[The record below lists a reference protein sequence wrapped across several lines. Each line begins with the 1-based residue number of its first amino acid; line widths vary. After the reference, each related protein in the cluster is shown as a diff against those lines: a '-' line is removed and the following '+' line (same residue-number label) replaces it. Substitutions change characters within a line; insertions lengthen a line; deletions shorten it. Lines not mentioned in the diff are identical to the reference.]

1 MTDYFLVR
9 IADDPITFLS
19 ELLEGHPYGVTEPTL
34 AAQMSY
40 EDASDLVRY
49 LRLKGYSDSCVLN
62 IYGVP
67 PSARDLARMRRM
79 QEENVKCVVI
89 VDNKF
94 YFTGQ
99 QVGKHER
106 LTADIKDA
114 LQLSRKVA
122 EGIREKLRGTGL
134 RNVRMEEIER
144 RKIRRRKLKEFGEM
158 CPRNATSRGPC
169 KPLPR
174 PTQNRNWSKWQSA
187 RKSHERRNTFS
198 RGLQ

>member
-134 RNVRMEEIER
+134 RNVRMEEIEP
-144 RKIRRRKLKEFGEM
+144 EE
-158 CPRNATSRGPC
+158 NAAEEVERIWGQES
-169 KPLPR
+169 
-174 PTQNRNWSKWQSA
+174 PTLNAVQAPVQTFAAANA
-187 RKSHERRNTFS
+187 KSQLVAQAIGAEI
-198 RGLQ
+198 G